1 MLVQKFKTALDASKN
16 WIINHTIYLRFLKN
30 RMSDDKIDVLASS
43 LSFTTIGSLVPL
55 LAVLLS
61 IFSMFPSFVELK
73 EKLMSYIMQHLM
85 PQMGDVV
92 NEHINTFVSQASNT
106 TIVGLL
112 VLLGISLLLLRRV
125 DITLNNIWHASIKER
140 SAITTFSMYW
150 MVLTLG
156 PIILGISLMITSYI
170 TTRMFIEGTG
180 VLGNL
185 STFLVSLI
193 PMFLSWVIFTLVF
206 LAVPNT
212 KVKFVHA
219 LGGAFLAALAQE
231 LIKRGF
237 TFYIVNFSSY
247 ATVYGAV
254 AAVPILMLWV
264 YVNWYVILVGAEIA
278 ASIKAY
284 GEITQST
291 DKAAA
296 VAAAKDAEKEVR
308 AKAENLIKEEESEA
322 EKQLEL

>member
-1 MLVQKFKTALDASKN
+1 MLVQKFKTALDATKN
-16 WIINHTIYLRFLKN
+16 WIVNHTIYLRFLKN
-30 RMSDDKIDVLASS
+30 RIENDNIGVLASS

-92 NEHINTFVSQASNT
+92 NEHINSFVSNASNT
-106 TIVGLL
+106 TIVGLFFL
-112 VLLGISLLLLRRV
+112 IVISLLLLRRV
-125 DITLNNIWHASIKER
+125 DVTMNTIWHASIKER

-170 TTRMFIEGTG
+170 TTRMFIEGAG

-193 PMFLSWVIFTLVF
+193 PMFLSLVIFTLVF
-206 LAVPNT
+206 MAVPNT

-219 LGGAFLAALAQE
+219 LCGAFLAALAQE
-231 LIKRGF
+231 IIKRFF

-247 ATVYGAV
+247 ANVYGAI

-264 YVNWYVILVGAEIA
+264 YVNWYVILAGAEIA

-291 DKAAA
+291 DKASA
-296 VAAAKDAEKEVR
+296 VAAAKDAEKAVR
-308 AKAENLIKEEESEA
+308 AKADNLIKEEENEA

>member
-1 MLVQKFKTALDASKN
+1 M
-16 WIINHTIYLRFLKN
+16 
-30 RMSDDKIDVLASS
+30 
-43 LSFTTIGSLVPL
+43 
-55 LAVLLS
+55 
-61 IFSMFPSFVELK
+61 
-73 EKLMSYIMQHLM
+73 
-85 PQMGDVV
+85 
-92 NEHINTFVSQASNT
+92 
-106 TIVGLL
+106 
-112 VLLGISLLLLRRV
+112 
-125 DITLNNIWHASIKER
+125 IK
-140 SAITTFSMYW
+140 
-150 MVLTLG
+150 G
-156 PIILGISLMITSYI
+156 
-170 TTRMFIEGTG
+170 
-180 VLGNL
+180 
-185 STFLVSLI
+185 
-193 PMFLSWVIFTLVF
+193 
-206 LAVPNT
+206 
-212 KVKFVHA
+212 
-219 LGGAFLAALAQE
+219 
-231 LIKRGF
+231 IKRGF